1 MPEANGDAEVAADV
15 TRRRAERLAK
25 LEGAR
30 MTALGTETVW
40 LAVSDDGEGVSVET
54 RAGEA
59 KTKTSGELAAVAG
72 VAPDAKGLTITGEGV
87 VAFEPPL
94 VLGEKFSFSCWFQ
107 TPVPE
112 PAAQLAVLA
121 SGSQPRQTPQ
131 GMQMVV
137 GGICFTKDAIG
148 VMIMGQFD
156 ACDCKLDML
165 KVSGA
170 RHASHCWSSV

>member
-1 MPEANGDAEVAADV
+1 
-15 TRRRAERLAK
+15 
-25 LEGAR
+25 

-148 VMIMGQFD
+148 VMIMSMTKGVLLM
-156 ACDCKLDML
+156 ACRTRVCKAARRMGG
-165 KVSGA
+165 GA
-170 RHASHCWSSV
+170 ATCNRKQ